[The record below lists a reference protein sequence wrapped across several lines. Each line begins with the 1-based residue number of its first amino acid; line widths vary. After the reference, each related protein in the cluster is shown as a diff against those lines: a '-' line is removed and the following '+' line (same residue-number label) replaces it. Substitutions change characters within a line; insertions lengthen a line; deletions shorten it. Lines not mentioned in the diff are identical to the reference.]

1 MINRRQ
7 FLQLTRP
14 RPEPRPGPA
23 PLTCHEMTLNL
34 LRQDPATAWVFAVPG
49 GRVTHK
55 QCDQVSEEFRKA
67 GIGFCMSGNQAS

>member
-1 MINRRQ
+1 
-7 FLQLTRP
+7 
-14 RPEPRPGPA
+14 
-23 PLTCHEMTLNL
+23 MTLNL

-55 QCDQVSEEFRKA
+55 QCDHVSEEFRKA